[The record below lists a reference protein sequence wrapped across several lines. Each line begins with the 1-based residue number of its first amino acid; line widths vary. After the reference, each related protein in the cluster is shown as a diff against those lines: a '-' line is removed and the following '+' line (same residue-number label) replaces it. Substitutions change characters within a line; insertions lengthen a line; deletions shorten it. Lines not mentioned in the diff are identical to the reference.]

1 MSTATTHRAPARRT
15 EVLRLPRTTGAL
27 SGLLIL
33 LLGVWGGLIPFV
45 GPYFHY
51 AFGGYQ
57 HWHFTNQRLWLEIV
71 PGAVAV
77 LGGLML
83 MRASTRVGGLTAGW
97 VAVAAGAWFA
107 IGPSVSI
114 LWHHTIY
121 AIGAPMGGDTRQM
134 LEWVGYFYGLG
145 ALIIG
150 LAAFAM
156 GRYFSR
162 PRIVTEAAALAE
174 APIARRDAV
183 AEDRAPVAGRTAV
196 ADRAPVADERATV
209 ADRGAVADE
218 PATVADRGAV
228 AGEPATVADRGAV
241 AGEPATVADRGAVA
255 DEPATVADRAP
266 VADEPA
272 AGTGAAPGG
281 AAYPASTTATRRRQG

>member
-1 MSTATTHRAPARRT
+1 MSTATTDRAPARRT

-107 IGPSVSI
+107 VGPSVSI

-241 AGEPATVADRGAVA
+241 A

-281 AAYPASTTATRRRQG
+281 AAYPASTSTTRRRQGGLFGRWRRS

>member
-1 MSTATTHRAPARRT
+1 MSTATTDRAPARRT

-77 LGGLML
+77 VGGLML

-107 IGPSVSI
+107 VGPSVSI

-228 AGEPATVADRGAV
+228 A
-241 AGEPATVADRGAVA
+241 

-272 AGTGAAPGG
+272 ATTGAAPAGTV
-281 AAYPASTTATRRRQG
+281 YPASTTATRRRQGGWLGRWRRP